1 MAKKK
6 RTVYPEGTAPA
17 IYTDWAF
24 LNKITGQAIAVFNP
38 NGSVV
43 SLRRTGIAVARAADL
58 SFTKVTTIPVG
69 LMKPEKIISSN
80 LALAPRVTDPK
91 GSATAVESAYP
102 AVAEEES
109 NPAAAETVD
118 TVVEPAV
125 DTEETTSKE

>member
-80 LALAPRVTDPK
+80 LAAAPRVTDPK

-102 AVAEEES
+102 VVTEDEAVA
-109 NPAAAETVD
+109 AADVTVETAVETV
-118 TVVEPAV
+118 E
-125 DTEETTSKE
+125 TEETATSKE

>member
-24 LNKITGQAIAVFNP
+24 LNKITGQAIAVYNP

-69 LMKPEKIISSN
+69 MMKPEKIISSN
-80 LALAPRVTDPK
+80 LASAPRVTDPK
-91 GSATAVESAYP
+91 GTATAVESAYP
-102 AVAEEES
+102 AATEDVAVE
-109 NPAAAETVD
+109 P
-118 TVVEPAV
+118 VVETSEPA
-125 DTEETTSKE
+125 TPKE

>member
-102 AVAEEES
+102 AVAEEA
-109 NPAAAETVD
+109 NPAVEATVD